1 MKQLVRLSS
10 VLLMALALFTA
21 APLRAAHLIGGELNY
36 TCLNDS
42 TYRIDLVIYRDC
54 AGGGAGFDN
63 PAYIFVYDA
72 AGVYQSFL
80 QLTAPSITLLPVTSD
95 NPCLSIP
102 PGICVERGV
111 YSGVFF
117 LPPNPDGYSLVYQRC
132 CRNSTIDNLVDPGGT
147 GSSYIETIPP
157 FADAVCNS
165 SPVFNN
171 FPPIVLCAGEP
182 ITFDHSATDLDGDSL
197 VYALCAPYSGASPS
211 CPFPS
216 GPFTP
221 PGCPDEPPSP
231 PYPPISYLAGFS
243 AFNPLPGVPG
253 LSIDPVSGLLTGT
266 PNVPG
271 QYVVGVCAQ
280 EYRDGVLINTH
291 VRDFQFNVADCEPTV
306 VASIPDFILDCEDR
320 TISFDNSSSGASLWF
335 WDFGVP
341 GLTSDTA
348 SAFEPAPFTYPDT
361 GTYTLTLIANPG
373 FLCADTAYATV
384 AIYPTLIGGWT
395 FNAGCSG
402 LPVLFSDTSVST
414 LAGVIDSWIWTFGDG
429 SGSNEQN
436 PSHEYEDG
444 GNYTVTLIVGT
455 SRGCL
460 DTIVQVVNVAP
471 GPDAAFA
478 VADICQDQPALF
490 DNQTTISTGTVT
502 AWFWD
507 FGNGEGSTE
516 ESPEYFYPVAGSY
529 TVTLIAESANGCTD
543 TAFQELLVGFVPLA
557 DAGPGATVE
566 YLTPYTLNGSGGG
579 SYLWSPSTYLDDP
592 TAEDPVFT
600 AWETTTFTVVVT
612 SPDSCSV
619 LDTVTVFVLPKTV
632 VDVPTAFSPNG
643 DGANDLLLLLVNDVE
658 ILYYFRIYNRWGQL
672 LFETR
677 NLLDGWDGTFKGID
691 QEVGTYVYTVSAL
704 GAEGDQVDKRGT
716 VVLVR

>member
-1 MKQLVRLSS
+1 MMAMQRPLRAFFLV
-10 VLLMALALFTA
+10 LMLVAGSQ
-21 APLRAAHLIGGELNY
+21 LRAAHLIGGELNY
-36 TCLNDS
+36 TCINDS

-63 PAYIFVYDA
+63 PAFIFVYDA
-72 AGVYQSFL
+72 AGVYQTFL
-80 QLTAPSITLLPVTSD
+80 QLTAPTISLLPVTSD
-95 NPCLSIP
+95 NPCLTIP
-102 PGICVERGV
+102 PGICVEKGV
-111 YSGVFF
+111 YTGTFF

-132 CRNSTIDNLVDPGGT
+132 CRNGTIDNLVDPGGT
-147 GSSYIETIPP
+147 GSSYLETIPP
-157 FADAVCNS
+157 VADATCNS

-182 ITFDHSATDLDGDSL
+182 ILFDHSATDADADSL
-197 VYALCAPYSGASPS
+197 VYSLCAPFSGATAT

-216 GPFTP
+216 GPFSP

-231 PYPPISYLAGFS
+231 PYPAISYLAAYS
-243 AFNPLPGVPG
+243 ALNPLPGTPG
-253 LSIDPVSGLLTGT
+253 LSIDPVTGLLTGT

-271 QYVVGVCAQ
+271 QYVVGVCAE

-291 VRDFQFNVADCEPTV
+291 VRDFQFNVADCEPSVIAT
-306 VASIPDFILDCEDR
+306 IPDFILDCEDR

-341 GLTSDTA
+341 GLTSDT
-348 SAFEPAPFTYPDT
+348 SSSFEPAPYTYPDT
-361 GTYTLTLIANPG
+361 GIYTLTLIANPG

-384 AIYPTLIGGWT
+384 AIYPTLIGGWS
-395 FNAGCSG
+395 FSAGCSG
-402 LPVLFSDTSVST
+402 LPVVFTDTSVST
-414 LAGVIDSWIWTFGDG
+414 LAGEINSWVWTFGDG
-429 SGSNEQN
+429 AGSSDQN
-436 PSHEYEDG
+436 PLYQYDDG

-478 VADICQDQPALF
+478 AADICQDEIALF
-490 DNQTTISTGTVT
+490 DNQTTISSGTVT
-502 AWFWD
+502 GWLWD
-507 FGNGEGSTE
+507 FGNGESSTE
-516 ESPEYFYPVAGSY
+516 ESPAYQYPAAGTY
-529 TVTLIAESANGCTD
+529 LVTLIAESANGCQD

-557 DAGPGATVE
+557 DAGPGATVD
-566 YLTPYTLNGSGGG
+566 YLTLYTLNGSGGG
-579 SYLWSPSTYLDDP
+579 TYSWSPSTYLDDP
-592 TAEDPVFT
+592 SAEDPVFT
-600 AWETTTFTVVVT
+600 AWETTLFTVVVT

-632 VDVPTAFSPNG
+632 VDVPNAFSPNG
-643 DGANDLLLLLVNDVE
+643 DGTNDFLLLLVNDVE

-672 LFETR
+672 LFETQD
-677 NLLDGWDGTFKGID
+677 LQKGWDGTYNGKE
-691 QEVGTYVYTVSAL
+691 QEVGTYVYTVSVL
-704 GAEGDQVDKRGT
+704 GQEGDQIDKQGT